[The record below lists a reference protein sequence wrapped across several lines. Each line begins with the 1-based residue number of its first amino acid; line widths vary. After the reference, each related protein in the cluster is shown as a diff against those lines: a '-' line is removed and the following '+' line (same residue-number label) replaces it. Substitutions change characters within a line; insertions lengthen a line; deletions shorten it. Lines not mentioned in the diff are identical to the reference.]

1 MKKWIYSVAVG
12 LTVLGL
18 SACGG
23 TGSSESTAA
32 ESVQAESSEDASK
45 TVQADTETSADGQT
59 EEDAEGT
66 SEENME
72 IPNPMKEA
80 ESSQELS
87 EIGVSMEAPAEG
99 TDVQYY
105 IISDVVGQISFTWK
119 DHAFTYRGSAAA
131 EDFSGI
137 FEEFEQTETVFDA
150 EGTESGIRVRAT
162 VSGGR
167 LADWSTAEAK
177 YTLYT
182 PDPVS
187 DEDMGALCQELAG
200 TSVPAEK

>member
-1 MKKWIYSVAVG
+1 MKKWIYSAAVG

-32 ESVQAESSEDASK
+32 ESV
-45 TVQADTETSADGQT
+45 
-59 EEDAEGT
+59 
-66 SEENME
+66 E

-105 IISDVVGQISFTWK
+105 IIRDRKSVV
-119 DHAFTYRGSAAA
+119 
-131 EDFSGI
+131 
-137 FEEFEQTETVFDA
+137 
-150 EGTESGIRVRAT
+150 
-162 VSGGR
+162 
-167 LADWSTAEAK
+167 
-177 YTLYT
+177 
-182 PDPVS
+182 
-187 DEDMGALCQELAG
+187 
-200 TSVPAEK
+200 